1 MFATS
6 ENVADEAH
14 KHGIYTLCTFF
25 NLTTTEII
33 SSEHGLTDIL
43 IAVNVIYH
51 ILDLHGVVWGI
62 DHLLKSSGVLVFEE
76 PYLGDMIENTAYD
89 QIYDEHV
96 YIFAAQSFINIFKKY
111 DLFYV
116 LILKSN

>member
-43 IAVNVIYH
+43 IAVNVICH

-96 YIFAAQSFINIFKKY
+96 YIYSLLRALKIF
-111 DLFYV
+111 
-116 LILKSN
+116 LKNMICFMF